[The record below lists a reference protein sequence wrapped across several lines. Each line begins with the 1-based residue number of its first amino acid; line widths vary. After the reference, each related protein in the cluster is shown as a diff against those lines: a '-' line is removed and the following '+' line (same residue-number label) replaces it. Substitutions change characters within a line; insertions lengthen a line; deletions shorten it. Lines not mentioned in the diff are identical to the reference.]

1 MDSLNNANIPFDEH
15 TCELFARVI
24 QQELL
29 NVKVLFFIIQCV
41 KQGQQVTVK
50 SITDNVITQRRK
62 GIKDQENNLVGFSII
77 EGHIDRKTAEKVVD
91 RLAYTTLINFEIKLP
106 HKFIKLTTR
115 GAQVAMKI
123 HNQIGENLL

>member
-1 MDSLNNANIPFDEH
+1 MDSLKDENITFDEQ
-15 TCELFARVI
+15 TCELFAKVI

-29 NVKVLFFIIQCV
+29 NVKVLFFIVQCE

-50 SITDNVITQRRK
+50 SITDNVLTQRRQ
-62 GIKDQENNLVGFSII
+62 GIKDQENNLVGFSTI
-77 EGHIDRKTAEKVVD
+77 EGHIDRKTAERVVD
-91 RLAYTTLINFEIKLP
+91 RLAYATLINFEIKLP

-123 HNQIGENLL
+123 HKQIGEN